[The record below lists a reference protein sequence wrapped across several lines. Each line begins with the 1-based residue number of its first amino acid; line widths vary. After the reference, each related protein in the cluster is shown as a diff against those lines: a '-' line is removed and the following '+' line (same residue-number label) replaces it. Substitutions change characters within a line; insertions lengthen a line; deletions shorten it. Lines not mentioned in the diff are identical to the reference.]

1 MERRI
6 RTKIPHAIPHQPSA
20 TRPDNPQN
28 CNDQVSNDELHPRE
42 LHVKLLG
49 RPGQL
54 PQSLARHSIE
64 RSFNIVRKRC
74 NYNDLNSMFEIVTGE
89 LRVKLGAVSALMEAG
104 PGRASRRRA
113 EPDTSDPA
121 PLVWRAP
128 EGPEGTGGLRGAAPN
143 EVRPPSLAGGRGLR
157 RPEHQRGHKQH
168 KRAAAREG
176 RRAFTQLVH
185 TLDTVES

>member
-6 RTKIPHAIPHQPSA
+6 RTKIPHAIPHQPSV

-28 CNDQVSNDELHPRE
+28 CNDQVSNNELHPRE
-42 LHVKLLG
+42 LHAKLLG

-64 RSFNIVRKRC
+64 RSFNIVKKRC

-104 PGRASRRRA
+104 SSRASRRRA
-113 EPDTSDPA
+113 EPDQRPSPTGVEGAGGSGGHG
-121 PLVWRAP
+121 RASR
-128 EGPEGTGGLRGAAPN
+128 RGAERSEAIAS
-143 EVRPPSLAGGRGLR
+143 RAAGASGARNTSGSTSNTNAR
-157 RPEHQRGHKQH
+157 QPE
-168 KRAAAREG
+168 RAAARS
-176 RRAFTQLVH
+176 RN
-185 TLDTVES
+185 

>member
-1 MERRI
+1 MQFPQVTTRIMERRI
-6 RTKIPHAIPHQPSA
+6 RTKIPHVIPHQPSA

-28 CNDQVSNDELHPRE
+28 CNDQVSNNELHPRE
-42 LHVKLLG
+42 LHAKLLG

-104 PGRASRRRA
+104 PSLASRRRA
-113 EPDTSDPA
+113 EPDQRPSPTG
-121 PLVWRAP
+121 V
-128 EGPEGTGGLRGAAPN
+128 EGALHLAAALKMTETQPHWC
-143 EVRPPSLAGGRGLR
+143 GGRR
-157 RPEHQRGHKQH
+157 RV
-168 KRAAAREG
+168 
-176 RRAFTQLVH
+176 RRARAGFEARRRTK
-185 TLDTVES
+185 

>member
-6 RTKIPHAIPHQPSA
+6 RTKIPHAIPHRPSA

-28 CNDQVSNDELHPRE
+28 CNDQVSNNELHPRE

-104 PGRASRRRA
+104 PSRASRRRA
-113 EPDTSDPA
+113 EPHISDQA
-121 PLVWRAP
+121 PPVWRGP

-143 EVRPPSLAGGRGLR
+143 DVRTPSLAGGRALR
-157 RPEHQRGHKQH
+157 RPEHQRRHKQH
-168 KRAAAREG
+168 RPNGQPTAPG
-176 RRAFTQLVH
+176 TP
-185 TLDTVES
+185 

>member
-6 RTKIPHAIPHQPSA
+6 RTNIPHAIPHRPSA

-28 CNDQVSNDELHPRE
+28 CNDQVSNNALHPRE

-104 PGRASRRRA
+104 PSRASRRRA
-113 EPDTSDPA
+113 EPDQRPSPTG
-121 PLVWRAP
+121 V
-128 EGPEGTGGLRGAAPN
+128 EGALHLAAAPKMT
-143 EVRPPSLAGGRGLR
+143 ETQPHWCGGRR
-157 RPEHQRGHKQH
+157 RV
-168 KRAAAREG
+168 
-176 RRAFTQLVH
+176 RRARAGFEARRRTK
-185 TLDTVES
+185 

>member
-6 RTKIPHAIPHQPSA
+6 RTKVPHAIPHQPSA

-104 PGRASRRRA
+104 PSRASRRRA
-113 EPDTSDPA
+113 EPDQRPSPTGVEGAGGSGGHG
-121 PLVWRAP
+121 RASR
-128 EGPEGTGGLRGAAPN
+128 RGA
-143 EVRPPSLAGGRGLR
+143 ERC
-157 RPEHQRGHKQH
+157 E
-168 KRAAAREG
+168 AA
-176 RRAFTQLVH
+176 
-185 TLDTVES
+185 

>member
-6 RTKIPHAIPHQPSA
+6 RTNIPHAIPHRPSA

-28 CNDQVSNDELHPRE
+28 CNDQVSNNALHPRE

-89 LRVKLGAVSALMEAG
+89 LRVKLGAVSALMETG
-104 PGRASRRRA
+104 PSRASRRRA
-113 EPDTSDPA
+113 EPDQRPSPTG
-121 PLVWRAP
+121 V

-143 EVRPPSLAGGRGLR
+143 EVRPPSLAGGRALR
-157 RPEHQRGHKQH
+157 RPEHQRGHKQR

>member
-89 LRVKLGAVSALMEAG
+89 LRVKLGAVSALMETG
-104 PGRASRRRA
+104 PSRASRRRA
-113 EPDTSDPA
+113 EPDQRPSPTGVEGAGGSGGHG
-121 PLVWRAP
+121 RASR
-128 EGPEGTGGLRGAAPN
+128 RGA
-143 EVRPPSLAGGRGLR
+143 ERS
-157 RPEHQRGHKQH
+157 E
-168 KRAAAREG
+168 AA
-176 RRAFTQLVH
+176 
-185 TLDTVES
+185 